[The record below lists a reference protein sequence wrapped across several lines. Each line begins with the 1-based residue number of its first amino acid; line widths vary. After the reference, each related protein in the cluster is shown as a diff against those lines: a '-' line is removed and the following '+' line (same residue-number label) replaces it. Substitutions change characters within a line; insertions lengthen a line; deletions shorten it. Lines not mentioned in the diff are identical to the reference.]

1 VITPTEF
8 AEYHRLLRFNR
19 IDLWYMERR
28 HFESPAALW
37 FDIENV
43 AYGCD
48 YTGANQ
54 HPVYI
59 LRRREGT

>member
-1 VITPTEF
+1 
-8 AEYHRLLRFNR
+8 
-19 IDLWYMERR
+19 MERR